1 MAVKITNTLGDLSG
15 AILENAATEETL
27 KELLDV
33 MKEQARPGS
42 TKGPLAGLENSAK
55 KATGA
60 LDEFSDELDDASKD
74 VNANSR
80 TLKNFAKGGRI
91 AVASLDAVNRGLRG
105 ISGSSDTAQGQI
117 QQFGGMAAGTL
128 SGVGQAATSAGVGLA
143 MVRPQARL
151 AAGALAVAGTALG
164 ILGNAAAAATAAF
177 ATIIGMVQG
186 FQQTFVQI
194 NQTGFVLDSSFGELI
209 TRTHDANL
217 TLGQFAGVV
226 ERNRTEFAYFAGSV
240 NQGTN
245 RILALRS
252 AMSDDVI
259 DGFINMGIGLENI
272 PDALASYLSLLG
284 RSGRQMAQN
293 DQMAIDGAT
302 RLFQQQR
309 LLANLTGQSVDAIRA
324 EAMERTRATRVQ
336 ASFNEMVPGARDAYA
351 AAAGAVSGVLGP
363 QLAQGFEAIF
373 AGDIADPMYQA
384 IMGAAPGI
392 TRELES
398 LRDGIATGAITPEEA
413 QRITLERL
421 QAAGPMIERELNTAA
436 EFARFSIE
444 TPFHQFTGDLGF
456 ALDRIRS
463 IMEVDIDQLE
473 GFVRDQFTG
482 LPAAGESAD
491 TMLTSFRNVE
501 RGSLEVQLAL
511 QGIAATITES
521 VGSGPTGLF
530 ARFASSMNEMVDA
543 MLHASRNLTGIRG
556 VGPDGVV
563 QQSRLDR
570 AIDGARGGAGEG
582 ALVGGTFGAIGGFK
596 GMLGGSL
603 IGGALGGAIGFF
615 RSLVDSAPEFSRGG
629 VFSASPTGNLAML
642 HGTEAVVPLPDGQS
656 IPVNLNT
663 QAAEGPLDEL
673 GGYLSTA
680 IGTGAL
686 IDNSRSMTELVRL
699 NRSLVSQNYQLVE
712 KFDQL
717 VRAMNESNAI
727 SRSAAMA
734 RA

>member
-1 MAVKITNTLGDLSG
+1 
-15 AILENAATEETL
+15 
-27 KELLDV
+27 
-33 MKEQARPGS
+33 
-42 TKGPLAGLENSAK
+42 
-55 KATGA
+55 
-60 LDEFSDELDDASKD
+60 
-74 VNANSR
+74 
-80 TLKNFAKGGRI
+80 
-91 AVASLDAVNRGLRG
+91 
-105 ISGSSDTAQGQI
+105 
-117 QQFGGMAAGTL
+117 MAAGTL

-143 MVRPQARL
+143 MVVPQARL
-151 AAGALAVAGTALG
+151 VAGAFAVVGAAAGVLG
-164 ILGNAAAAATAAF
+164 SVAAAATAAF

-217 TLGQFAGVV
+217 TLAQFAGVV

-259 DGFINMGIGLENI
+259 DGFINMGVGLENI

-491 TMLTSFRNVE
+491 TMLESFRNVE
-501 RGSLEVQLAL
+501 RGTLEIQLAL

-530 ARFASSMNEMVDA
+530 ARFASSMNEMVNA
-543 MLHASRNLTGIRG
+543 MLQAARTLTGVGGIDSEGNVIPQTRRDRFAEQVQDSLRQSADAPGTFGPIGFVERTAANVLEYIRGIRG
-556 VGPDGVV
+556 F
-563 QQSRLDR
+563 ST
-570 AIDGARGGAGEG
+570 GGI
-582 ALVGGTFGAIGGFK
+582 VN
-596 GMLGGSL
+596 
-603 IGGALGGAIGFF
+603 
-615 RSLVDSAPEFSRGG
+615 APSSGQ
-629 VFSASPTGNLAML
+629 LAML

-680 IGTGAL
+680 ISTGAL
-686 IDNSRSMTELVRL
+686 IDNSRSMPELVRL

-727 SRSAAMA
+727 SRSSAMA